1 MWYYAWR
8 FACGRR
14 NSSWYNGKY
23 RFGIYRFSGSIHRPH
38 NTEVDQ
44 MKLKDIIIATV
55 AGIVMGLALFSDTLL
70 NAGVI

>member
-8 FACGRR
+8 IACGRR
-14 NSSWYNGKY
+14 NSSWYNKKN
-23 RFGIYRFSGSIHRPH
+23 RFGIYRFSGSIDRPH
-38 NTEVDQ
+38 YTEVDQ

>member
-8 FACGRR
+8 IACGRR
-14 NSSWYNGKY
+14 YSSWYNGKY
-23 RFGIYRFSGSIHRPH
+23 RFGIHRISGNIDRPH
-38 NTEVDQ
+38 NKEVDQ